1 MTRLLF
7 SAGVSGVVASPLPDF
22 CAAIHCESLQF
33 TGGRDARIP
42 ATRKDICV
50 ISNHHPVSF
59 GEPLWAAA
67 SHRPVA
73 RVVGPFLCGAIQSEE
88 LQSGDSRHVA
98 LRPSGKRR
106 AASRQTG
113 PRRVGLHRETVEL
126 ADSRRRGLAAKWVAR
141 QWEGARPL
149 AREPVFAWR
158 TVTACFESLCRS
170 MRRA

>member
-59 GEPLWAAA
+59 GEPL
-67 SHRPVA
+67 RYEIVTDPTREQQQLVA
-73 RVVGPFLCGAIQSEE
+73 DEIFAEIRKLY
-88 LQSGDSRHVA
+88 
-98 LRPSGKRR
+98 
-106 AASRQTG
+106 
-113 PRRVGLHRETVEL
+113 VEL
-126 ADSRRRGLAAKWVAR
+126 EVSAGD
-141 QWEGARPL
+141 
-149 AREPVFAWR
+149 
-158 TVTACFESLCRS
+158 
-170 MRRA
+170 